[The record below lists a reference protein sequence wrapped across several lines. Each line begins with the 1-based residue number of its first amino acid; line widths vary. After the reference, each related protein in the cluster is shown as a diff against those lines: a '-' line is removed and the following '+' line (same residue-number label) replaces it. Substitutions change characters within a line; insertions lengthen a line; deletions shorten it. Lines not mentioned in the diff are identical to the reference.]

1 MYLMNYRLE
10 LINYKERITRKN
22 IEVQNKMHIE
32 VQKGTSHS
40 TYKEH
45 STVHNEVHTYTVQK
59 QSSRHRKAQT
69 QTVRT

>member
-1 MYLMNYRLE
+1 MH
-10 LINYKERITRKN
+10 

-32 VQKGTSHS
+32 VQKGTSRS

-45 STVHNEVHTYTVQK
+45 RTVHNEVHTYTVQK